1 MIYCPVCGEERI
13 KRSGKIQVEK
23 MTKGGSKIFQF
34 QAYRCFHH
42 HFFSENTSQT
52 KFTNSFIEYSVIL
65 YLRSFS
71 LNTTIDF
78 LRIQYEKDIL
88 SKQRLLEFIETVSD
102 KLPTLDD
109 IDNLF
114 HPQKSGYLAF
124 DGVWYKY
131 RGLNFVLLICFDPV
145 TFDVVSYLIA
155 ERETFEA
162 YKKLIQLTLPKLKDI
177 KVLGLYGDGDRG
189 LLKAIRLYFPNIPI
203 QVCVVH
209 KEFRLGQILPFKRA
223 YTGKALDPTFKR
235 KVRFFKETAETILYA
250 NSKDEAEKQFTRL
263 KEFIKKEKDEK
274 LKKAFGSL
282 KYNFKYILTHFD
294 YPDMERDN
302 NIIEGFNSIIKR
314 RLRLL
319 KGFKKPANIDR
330 YIKLVLLDYRFHE
343 FVESRFVKRRNKT
356 PLELSGVSIPKYYNF
371 IKFLR
376 ESLNLSFET
385 EKS

>member
-1 MIYCPVCGEERI
+1 MQHCPICDLEKYQR
-13 KRSGKIQVEK
+13 RGKIKVEK
-23 MTKGGSKIFQF
+23 MTKDGVKLLSY
-34 QAYRCFHH
+34 QAYRCINN
-42 HFFSENTSQT
+42 HFFSENTNQT
-52 KFTNSFIEYSVIL
+52 KFTNSFIEYAVIL
-65 YLRSFS
+65 YLRSLS

-78 LRIQYEKDIL
+78 LRIQYEQDVL
-88 SKQRLLEFIETVSD
+88 SKQKLLELIIVVADT
-102 KLPTLDD
+102 LPTLDD

-114 HPQKSGYLAF
+114 HPMRSGYLAF

-162 YKKLIQLTLPKLKDI
+162 YQKLIQLTLPKLKDI

-189 LLKAIRLYFPNIPI
+189 LLKALRLYFPNTPI

-250 NSKDEAEKQFTRL
+250 NSKDEAEKQFARL
-263 KEFIKKEKDEK
+263 KEFMTKEKDEK

-314 RLRLL
+314 RLKLL

-330 YIKLVLLDYRFHE
+330 YIKLVLLNYRFHE

-376 ESLNLSFET
+376 ASLSLTFET
-385 EKS
+385 KTP

>member
-1 MIYCPVCGEERI
+1 MQHCPVCDLEKYQR
-13 KRSGKIQVEK
+13 RGKIKVEK
-23 MTKGGSKIFQF
+23 MTKDGVKLLSY
-34 QAYRCFHH
+34 QAYRCINN
-42 HFFSENTSQT
+42 HFFSENTNQT
-52 KFTNSFIEYSVIL
+52 KFTNSFIEYAVIL
-65 YLRSFS
+65 YLRSLS
-71 LNTTIDF
+71 LNTTINF
-78 LRIQYEKDIL
+78 LRIQYEEDVL
-88 SKQRLLEFIETVSD
+88 SKQKLLEFIIVVAD

-114 HPQKSGYLAF
+114 HPKRSGYLAF

-162 YKKLIQLTLPKLKDI
+162 YQKLIQLTLPKLKDI

-189 LLKAIRLYFPNIPI
+189 LLKALKLYFPNVPI

-223 YTGKALDPTFKR
+223 YSGRSLTLDFKR
-235 KVRFFKETAETILYA
+235 KVIFFKETVEDILYA
-250 NSKDEAEKQFTRL
+250 KNKEEAQKQFEML
-263 KEFIKKEKDEK
+263 KRVMSEEKDEK
-274 LKKAFGSL
+274 FRKAFGSL

-294 YPDMERDN
+294 HPEMERDN
-302 NIIEGFNSIIKR
+302 NIIEGFNSIISR

-319 KGFKKPANIDR
+319 KGFKKLNNIDR

-343 FVESRFVKRRNKT
+343 FIESRFGKRRNKT
-356 PLELSGVSIPKYYNF
+356 PLEIAGVMFPKYYNF
-371 IKFLR
+371 IKLLR
-376 ESLNLSFET
+376 ESLSLTFESKT
-385 EKS
+385 P